1 MTRTPDSK
9 KSYNSSDDS
18 RTNSTGYNPLKFF
31 FAGKEYHCGK
41 TTYYPSDDS
50 YLLAECVKIGK
61 GENVIDMGCGAGLQ
75 SLNALFLG
83 AARVIAAD
91 INGEALSV
99 TLQNCRNSGLK
110 GRVICRKSD
119 LFSAIPEKAG
129 VIIFNPPYVASGK
142 IRFTDLDGGGRM
154 GREVLGRFLAQMPS
168 HLREGGR
175 CFFLQTDFNGYKKT
189 EQALREQGMEFSVLA
204 RKRGFFE
211 EIAVYEC
218 RKISR

>member
-91 INGEALSV
+91 INKNIFNGFFLKKSFLFYLKKKIFGE
-99 TLQNCRNSGLK
+99 TDCG
-110 GRVICRKSD
+110 SD
-119 LFSAIPEKAG
+119 ISAIHTGYILSSKHQC
-129 VIIFNPPYVASGK
+129 VK
-142 IRFTDLDGGGRM
+142 MT
-154 GREVLGRFLAQMPS
+154 
-168 HLREGGR
+168 LR
-175 CFFLQTDFNGYKKT
+175 L
-189 EQALREQGMEFSVLA
+189 M
-204 RKRGFFE
+204 
-211 EIAVYEC
+211 I
-218 RKISR
+218 